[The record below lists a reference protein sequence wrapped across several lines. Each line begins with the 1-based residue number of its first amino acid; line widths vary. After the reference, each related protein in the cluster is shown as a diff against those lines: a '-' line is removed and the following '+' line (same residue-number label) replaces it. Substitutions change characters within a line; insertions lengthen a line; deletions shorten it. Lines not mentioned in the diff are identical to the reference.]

1 MRTDGGRRRQR
12 PRGAV
17 IGPLGLLLAAAITG
31 FGMWHALTHDGEAPK
46 AERLSRQDHPT
57 HDQLVDGAPR

>member
-1 MRTDGGRRRQR
+1 
-12 PRGAV
+12 V